1 MMHKSPSRF
10 NPTAGHFY
18 VPAAHVKVTRRHL
31 VLGWRTVKVTAA
43 HFNLRTRTVALD
55 RRSLSFDL
63 ASRESAR
70 ATLESAPRS
79 HTRSQARAAVR
90 GVRR

>member
-1 MMHKSPSRF
+1 MMRRSSSRF
-10 NPTAGHFY
+10 NPTAGHFH

-31 VLGWRTVKVTAA
+31 ILGWGTVEVIAA
-43 HFNLRTRTVALD
+43 HFNLRMRTVALD

-63 ASRESAR
+63 ASLESAP

-79 HTRSQARAAVR
+79 HTRSQARAAL
-90 GVRR
+90 RRVPR